1 MSRRSWTGS
10 EESQGWTSPG
20 QPAKS
25 VESAFGFAEYVART
39 TRVGGNFP
47 PAGGLWLSLL
57 EINPCAATPASGAA
71 RIARWT
77 DVRHRIVNWLRSS
90 PLPVS
95 TCVRRPARSTCTR
108 CGAGS
113 EYGSHVVFYVAE
125 GEGVLIVRV
134 LHESMDV
141 RTHIMDDPEDV

>member
-1 MSRRSWTGS
+1 MSRRSCTGS

-77 DVRHRIVNWLRSS
+77 DVRHRIVELVAVESAAR
-90 PLPVS
+90 LDM
-95 TCVRRPARSTCTR
+95 CAPAC
-108 CGAGS
+108 
-113 EYGSHVVFYVAE
+113 EVY
-125 GEGVLIVRV
+125 
-134 LHESMDV
+134 LHEM
-141 RTHIMDDPEDV
+141 RGGQ